1 MVLPTVPF
9 PELSVLVATVV
20 VWTSHT
26 VQGNNPPFF
35 TMTQQEWI
43 WTLPEDTP
51 RGTAI
56 AQLTA
61 VDPEGKSV
69 LYGVEGEIGQRYFL
83 VDPVT
88 GIVELYREFDREVDD
103 EYTVKFS
110 VIDDAPANKVEH
122 EATIYITD
130 VNDNPP
136 TFEGTPYETKI
147 PEDLPVGSTVFTVQ
161 ARDPDKGA
169 GGTNTF
175 FFDPPSP
182 KFRISSVDGHVIL
195 VRALDY
201 EEKNVYKLKVVAKNV
216 FEEDGGNPWLSTST
230 NLVIQ
235 VKDVQDSDPVF
246 LGLPY
251 DATVREDAEVGHVIV
266 RISAMDQDSGIP
278 NDIQY
283 SIVTGNVDNVFD
295 LDDLTGELRVA
306 KVIDR
311 EAEGFNQGPLT
322 ITVQALEIPTGDSP
336 GGAFIRTTF
345 DIAIIDVNDETPT
358 FDQSEYSITVSEST
372 LVGAALPL
380 TLQVNDPDEE
390 ENGAYMLHLVGLT
403 APQFL
408 VSPSSA
414 MGEAAITLRV
424 NKPLDYEVEQMH
436 QLEIF
441 ANETNGEK
449 FGHATITIALINE
462 NDHRPTFTQS
472 TYSLSVEENIP
483 IGTSLLNVSASD
495 RDIGEFGDV
504 TYFINDD
511 DPRFRIDSTT
521 GVIYTLD
528 QLDYEDAWR
537 FSLTIIAQ
545 DGGTPPQQTAARVRI
560 DIVDLNDNRPIF
572 QRDDYVGT
580 VRENEASQTP
590 ILRVRAT
597 DEDSP
602 PYNILVYNIT
612 SGDSLHN
619 FTIST
624 EDGYGYIYTSAPL
637 DYEMMTGNLY
647 ELTVTATD
655 GGNHTLNSTTRVVI
669 EVEDQN
675 DNGPVFNQQEY
686 NVSVREDISAGD
698 TVLRVFASDADM
710 SEELGQDSVIYS
722 MSGSS
727 RFRINPRDGEVTTT
741 TFLDHERETDY
752 ILEIKA
758 VDGGQGLDQ
767 RTATVFVNITVLDVN
782 DNSPVFVQP
791 EYHTNIPENITDT
804 EIVVQVNAT
813 DEDST
818 TNGDILYAITGG
830 NTDNAFIIDPQSGI
844 IQRGVVPLDRETL
857 DGYVLT
863 VDAYNGGKP
872 EMRSTVRVNVRILD
886 VNDVSPVFTQTQYGR
901 LGLRESAGVGTS
913 AVLVRAHD
921 PDLELGGQVD
931 YGFVSGDR
939 GKFAID
945 ESGLITT
952 SAELDF
958 ESWRNYTISVYASD
972 RAPPYNT
979 GYATVVIV
987 LANENDEPPE
997 FNAEH
1002 YDAAVSE
1009 NVDVGTSV
1017 LQVYATSPD
1026 NLAAIEYLFDPN
1038 TNEEVLRRFSINGS
1052 TGLISTIEEIDREEA
1067 AQYDITVIS
1076 TDGGIETDSATVS
1089 IVILDE
1095 NDNFP
1100 KFNIFSQTDVSV
1112 TEGPLTPN
1120 GSDIARVIARDPDDE
1135 DNGRVEY
1142 TIEEG
1147 NDLEYFTIE
1156 KTESGDGIIRN
1167 LHPLDRE
1174 EQEEYRLRVVACD
1187 QGSPQLCNNVT
1198 VVVTLEDIN
1207 DNVPAFIFNSS
1218 YRYNVSVQENVGGGT
1233 TVTQVQAVDIDA
1245 GDNAFLSYYIIS
1257 GNEDSMFRMDRLS
1270 GDITTRPNSPDRET
1284 KDFYNM
1290 TVLVEDEGSPQLQAY
1305 TTVYISILDENDNAP
1320 VFEFP
1325 TYSYTLREGEGSAGI
1340 YIVDINATDIDQ
1352 GLNGKVVFNIASGN
1366 DGNEFDIEPDTGKI
1380 RTVNELDYENSAG
1393 EYRLAVIASD
1403 QAPDVNDRQ
1412 TSTTTV
1418 TISVNDINDVVPHFL
1433 REHVGPVR
1441 MAEGLLGSFVG
1452 SFPAFDEDSGDF
1464 GKIDYTIDD
1473 GDENDEF
1480 YISLLDGDL
1489 KVKQGLELDRERTAF
1504 YNITLRAQ
1512 DRGRPPLKG
1521 FMTVSI
1527 EVLDINDNDPIF
1539 QDLPYYCR
1547 VSENAPVDTLVFK
1560 VSANDTDEGNN
1571 AFITYSI
1578 TSGNIGQVFRINGT
1592 NGEIYVNGL
1601 LDREVIPQY
1610 TLTVTARDNPQNP
1623 THVRRDTTQV
1633 YITVIDEND
1642 QRPRFTQPLYRG
1654 RISENSQA
1662 GTAVDMSEDILA
1674 VDADA
1679 TTNAEVHYSIF
1690 GKDARFF
1697 RIDSVK
1703 GELFVRDGSL
1713 LDRETI
1719 GNDLSFTV
1727 MAADPGGLNESAGVY
1742 LEILDQ
1748 NDNSPIFIST
1758 LFRANVSENA
1768 FPGTSVTRI
1777 EASDQDDG
1785 LNQLITYRIESGG
1798 QDKFTINPETGV
1810 IRIAHRQAL
1819 DREARDQYVLVVK
1832 ATDHG
1837 IPTRSGTSTVLIE
1850 VEDIN
1855 DSAPYFLQYIHTAT
1869 VSESK
1874 EVGSWIMN
1882 VTAVDRDLDSLLDY
1896 SITAVVA
1903 TDLQGNHIVNGM
1915 GYLEWFGVD
1924 QFGGGLFVNSTLNR
1938 ERAEVVQLTIGV
1950 EDLASDVPQRAR
1962 SGRDAQVTISII
1974 DENDNTPT
1982 FQPPGVSF
1990 YQERILEEVPV
2001 GTVVMSIIATDADKG
2016 KNGIITYRIVNGSL
2030 ATEFF
2035 AIRDKY
2041 LGTITVSRP
2050 VDHEQH
2056 QWVNFTV
2063 QAADEGKPVRTA
2075 DLPVSIEIVD
2085 INDNNPI
2092 FSLKK
2097 YQASVLENRPAGTE
2111 VLRVEATDRDSGSY
2125 GRVQYHLS
2133 GAGGR
2138 FTIHPD
2144 LGNITLTT
2152 PLDREEQTDFLLS
2165 VTATDNMDGLPSN
2178 SRENSVQV
2186 VVTVLDENDNT
2197 PEPSTSK
2204 FDFRVPENQPAGEY
2218 VGTILASDRDE
2229 GDNGRLLFSIIKQE
2243 PNHVMLFDIEN
2254 TTGVISSARL
2264 LDRETMG
2271 HNGIV
2276 ELTIQISDLGSPP
2289 RMSSTKAVIKILDS
2303 NDNSPYFQQSSYSLA
2318 VREDEYGGT
2327 SILGLVA
2334 LDDDEGNVLTY
2345 SITAGN
2351 EDRDFAVGA
2360 STGHVIV
2367 AKSLDHET
2375 RPVYTLTV
2383 TAFDQDGR
2391 NGSTTLLVEILDVN
2405 DNPPVF
2411 SQDVYRV
2418 KVMEDIQPGAPVG
2431 QVEATDADKLP
2442 QNKKV
2447 LYHIL
2452 SGNVDNTFRIDT
2464 ESGEVFTQASVDRET
2479 LSLYQLTIQA
2489 TNPSGDSQSVN
2500 GTTQITAQLLPW
2512 KSTQMFIT
2520 IADVNDI
2527 APVFDEE
2534 EYARPILENEPIGTS
2549 ILYVHAEDGDLGN
2562 NSRLSYSIAEGNVD
2576 NAFKINKKSGLVMVN
2591 TILSEKARIINEYR
2605 LEVVARDH
2613 GNPPLE
2619 GRTIVLLTVVDVNDK
2634 KPRFVRPQ
2642 RNMTVSVPENS
2653 PSGHFVYQAFAVDED
2668 TGING
2673 IVSYDFFIPNG
2684 RERGGDWEKFAID
2697 PFSGNITTVEP
2708 LDRELQAE
2716 YTLIIVARDQGLPE
2730 PFESTR
2736 PFRVEVEDVNDN
2748 EPKFPR
2754 DVSGLVY
2761 MQTLSVPEHAEVGT
2775 EVGRVTEAI
2784 DKDEGDNAIVFYFIT
2799 GGNEGKFFLLDKQ
2812 TGILSVHR
2820 DLDRETK
2827 PVHTLLI
2834 KASSDADYQ
2843 VPRQRRRVIDVSDS
2857 SLQQLVIEVEDINDQ
2872 PPRFT
2877 RKQYTAGVTV
2887 DAKYGSELIQI
2898 EAIDAD
2904 IGNNSVVY
2912 YYIESTTYIER
2923 GKQPKPMKK
2932 TFQLDVLS
2940 GVLTTNELFVDY
2952 TKGYFELIVRAED
2965 DAKHTD
2971 KSKIGV
2977 YVLRDEHRVKVVIN
2991 DIPDYVRTFREQ
3003 FIAFASNIT
3012 GAVVNMDDIQY
3023 HVDEGEIDFTKTDML
3038 IHVVNTKTN
3047 KIMDVDNVIT
3057 TIDENYDS
3065 LERLFKDFNVIEVLP
3080 FVPPRTDKDNIDIVR
3095 ILLILIGVVIFFG
3108 AWIFICLMLRYK
3120 RLYKRNVRAAIAG
3133 SIAGAQVIQNPNP
3146 AATPVTSHQETTH
3159 PGGGAGGAPPP
3170 AGGAADP
3177 RYSQMM
3183 GPGVGM
3189 EMFDVPNTNKYSFEG
3204 ANPIWLDPYYSQF
3217 AEFHEPTEIP
3227 VVLEDGFTIE
3237 GDEYETQEVS
3247 MEIHGDQEDESPKK
3261 GSHSSDAI
3269 LKSVL
3274 NDHWPNNN
3282 SSQGDRA
3289 PRPPPRR
3296 VGVHSENNNNSNKR
3310 NAAANDS
3317 SEGSLKTGSLMTRT
3331 VSSTVIVNP
3340 AVLQDCRDVISSG
3353 EESDEEN
3360 SRSGSSG
3367 SNSQSGMIKE
3377 KEIHLWKT

>member
-1 MVLPTVPF
+1 MLPTVPF

-20 VWTSHT
+20 VWTSRT

-61 VDPEGKSV
+61 IDPEGKSV
-69 LYGVEGEIGQRYFL
+69 MYGVEGEIGQRYFL
-83 VDPVT
+83 VDPIT

-175 FFDPPSP
+175 FFDP
-182 KFRISSVDGHVIL
+182 
-195 VRALDY
+195 
-201 EEKNVYKLKVVAKNV
+201 
-216 FEEDGGNPWLSTST
+216 DGGNPWLSTST

-235 VKDVQDSDPVF
+235 VKDVQDSDPIF

-251 DATVREDAEVGHVIV
+251 DATVSEDAEVGHVIV

-283 SIVTGNVDNVFD
+283 SIVTGNVDGVLD

-322 ITVQALEIPTGDSP
+322 ITVQALEIPTADSL

-390 ENGAYMLHLVGLT
+390 ENGAYMLHLVGRT

-424 NKPLDYEVEQMH
+424 NKPLDYEVEQTH
-436 QLEIF
+436 LLEIF
-441 ANETNGEK
+441 ANETNGDK
-449 FGHATITIALINE
+449 YGHATITINLINE

-472 TYSLSVEENIP
+472 TYSLTVEENVP

-511 DPRFRIDSTT
+511 DPRFRIDSRT
-521 GVIYTLD
+521 GVIYTQED
-528 QLDYEDAWR
+528 LDYEDSWR

-545 DGGTPPQQTAARVRI
+545 DGGTPPQQSATRVRI
-560 DIVDLNDNRPIF
+560 DILDLNDNRPIF
-572 QRDDYVGT
+572 QRDEYVGT
-580 VRENEASQTP
+580 VQENDQSQTP
-590 ILRVRAT
+590 IIRVRAT

-619 FTIST
+619 FTIT
-624 EDGYGYIYTSAPL
+624 TDDGYGYIYTSAPL
-637 DYEMMTGNLY
+637 DYEMMTGDMF

-655 GGNHTLNSTTRVVI
+655 GGNHSVNSTTRVVI

-727 RFRINPRDGEVTTT
+727 RFRINPRDGE
-741 TFLDHERETDY
+741 
-752 ILEIKA
+752 IKA
-758 VDGGQGLDQ
+758 VDGGQGLYQ

-791 EYHTNIPENITDT
+791 EYYTNIPENITETDV
-804 EIVVQVNAT
+804 VVQVNAT

-830 NTDNAFIIDPQSGI
+830 NTDNAFTIDPESGVI
-844 IQRGVVPLDRETL
+844 LRGATPLDRETL

-886 VNDVSPVFTQTQYGR
+886 VNDRSPVFTQTQYGR

-931 YGFVSGDR
+931 YGFVAGDN

-945 ESGLITT
+945 ENGLITT
-952 SAELDF
+952 RAELDF
-958 ESWRNYTISVYASD
+958 ESKRNYTISVYASD

-1002 YDAAVSE
+1002 YDADVSE

-1017 LQVYATSPD
+1017 LQVFATSPD

-1052 TGLISTIEEIDREEA
+1052 TGLISTIDRIDREEA

-1089 IVILDE
+1089 IVIVDE

-1100 KFNIFSQTDVSV
+1100 KFDLFTQTDVSV
-1112 TEGPLTPN
+1112 TEGPMTPN
-1120 GSDIARVIARDPDDE
+1120 GSAIARVLARDPDDG

-1142 TIEEG
+1142 TIETG
-1147 NDLEYFTIE
+1147 NELGYFRVE
-1156 KTESGDGIIRN
+1156 KTESGHGIIKN

-1198 VVVTLEDIN
+1198 VVITLEDIN
-1207 DNVPAFIFNSS
+1207 DNVPVFIFNSS
-1218 YRYNVSVQENVGGGT
+1218 YQYNVSVQENVGGGT
-1233 TVTQVQAVDIDA
+1233 TVTQVQAMDIDA
-1245 GDNAFLSYYIIS
+1245 GDNGFLSYYIIN

-1305 TTVYISILDENDNAP
+1305 TQVFIYILDENDNAP

-1352 GLNGKVVFNIASGN
+1352 GQNGQVIFDIANGN
-1366 DGNEFDIEPDTGKI
+1366 DGNEFEIEPDTGKI

-1393 EYRLAVIASD
+1393 EYRLAVTATD
-1403 QAPDVNDRQ
+1403 QALDVNKRK

-1418 TISVNDINDVVPHFL
+1418 TIFVNDINDVVPHFL
-1433 REHVGPVR
+1433 REQVGPIR

-1452 SFPAFDEDSGDF
+1452 SFPALDEDSGDF
-1464 GKIDYTIDD
+1464 GKIDYTIFD
-1473 GDENDEF
+1473 GDEDDEF

-1527 EVLDINDNDPIF
+1527 EVLDINDNDPVF

-1547 VSENAPVDTLVFK
+1547 VSENSPVDTLVFK

-1610 TLTVTARDNPQNP
+1610 TLTVTARDNPKNP
-1623 THVRRDTTQV
+1623 SHVRRDATQV

-1713 LDRETI
+1713 LDRETV

-1727 MAADPGGLNESAGVY
+1727 MAADPGGLNESAGIY

-1748 NDNSPIFIST
+1748 NDNSPIFTST

-1777 EASDQDDG
+1777 QASDQDDG
-1785 LNQLITYRIESGG
+1785 LNKLITYRIESGG

-1869 VSESK
+1869 VSESM
-1874 EVGSWIMN
+1874 EVGSWIIN
-1882 VTAVDRDLDSLLDY
+1882 VTAVDQDLNSLLDY

-1915 GYLEWFGVD
+1915 GYLDWFGVD

-1938 ERAEVVQLTIGV
+1938 EKAEVVQLTIGV
-1950 EDLASDVPQRAR
+1950 EDLTSDVPQRAR

-1982 FQPPGVSF
+1982 FQPPGVAF

-2075 DLPVSIEIVD
+2075 DIPVSIEIVD

-2092 FSLKK
+2092 FSLNK
-2097 YQASVLENRPAGTE
+2097 YQASVLENQPAGTE

-2144 LGNITLTT
+2144 EGNITLTE
-2152 PLDREEQTDFLLS
+2152 PLDREKQTDYLLS
-2165 VTATDNMDGLPSN
+2165 VTARDNTDGLPSN

-2229 GDNGRLLFSIIKQE
+2229 GDNGRLQFSIIKQE
-2243 PNHVMLFDIEN
+2243 PNHVMLFEVEN
-2254 TTGVISSARL
+2254 STGVISSARL

-2271 HNGIV
+2271 YNGIV
-2276 ELTIQISDLGSPP
+2276 ELTIQISDLGTPP
-2289 RMSSTKAVIKILDS
+2289 KMTRTKAVIKILDS

-2318 VREDEYGGT
+2318 VSEDEYGGT

-2334 LDDDEGNVLTY
+2334 LDNDEENVLTY
-2345 SITAGN
+2345 AITDGN
-2351 EDRDFAVGA
+2351 DDGDFAIGA

-2367 AKSLDHET
+2367 AKSLDYET
-2375 RPVYTLTV
+2375 RPAYTLTV
-2383 TAFDQDGR
+2383 TAYDQDGR

-2411 SQDVYRV
+2411 LQDIYKV
-2418 KVMEDIQPGAPVG
+2418 KVMEDVPPGALVG
-2431 QVEATDADKLP
+2431 QVKATDADHLT

-2447 LYHIL
+2447 LYHLI
-2452 SGNVDNTFRIDT
+2452 SGNVDDTFRIET
-2464 ESGEVFTQASVDRET
+2464 ESGEVFTQVAVDRET

-2489 TNPSGDSQSVN
+2489 TNPSGDSQGTN
-2500 GTTQITAQLLPW
+2500 GTTQVI
-2512 KSTQMFIT
+2512 TQMIIT

-2527 APVFDEE
+2527 APVFDED

-2549 ILYVHAEDGDLGN
+2549 ILYVHAQDNDLGN
-2562 NSRLSYSIAEGNVD
+2562 NSRLSYSIAEGNIGNSFRID
-2576 NAFKINKKSGLVMVN
+2576 EESGLLTVN
-2591 TILSEKARIINEYR
+2591 TVLSEKARLINEYR
-2605 LEVVARDH
+2605 LEVVATDH
-2613 GNPPLE
+2613 GTPRLQ
-2619 GRTIVLLTVVDVNDK
+2619 GRTLVLLTVVDVNDK
-2634 KPRFVRPQ
+2634 KPRFIRPS
-2642 RNMTVSVPENS
+2642 RNMTVSIPENS

-2684 RERGGDWEKFAID
+2684 RERGGDWEKFTID
-2697 PFSGNITTVEP
+2697 PFTGNITTVEP
-2708 LDRELQAE
+2708 LDREHQAE

-2748 EPKFPR
+2748 EPEFPR
-2754 DVSGLVY
+2754 DGSGMVY
-2761 MQTLSVPEHAEVGT
+2761 LQTLSVPEHAEVGT

-2799 GGNEGKFFLLDKQ
+2799 GGNEGKFFLLDKE

-2834 KASSDADYQ
+2834 KATSDADYE

-2887 DAKYGSELIQI
+2887 DAKYGSELIQV

-2912 YYIESTTYIER
+2912 YYIESTTYIEQ

-2932 TFQLDVLS
+2932 TFQLGVLS

-2991 DIPDYVRTFREQ
+2991 DIPDYVRTFREA
-3003 FIAFASNIT
+3003 FIA
-3012 GAVVNMDDIQY
+3012 
-3023 HVDEGEIDFTKTDML
+3023 
-3038 IHVVNTKTN
+3038 
-3047 KIMDVDNVIT
+3047 

-3183 GPGVGM
+3183 GSGVGM

-3310 NAAANDS
+3310 NAAS
-3317 SEGSLKTGSLMTRT
+3317 TEGSLKHGMTRT
-3331 VSSTVIVNP
+3331 TSSTVIVNP
-3340 AVLQDCRDVISSG
+3340 AVQNCQDAISSG
-3353 EESDEEN
+3353 EESDAEN

-3367 SNSQSGMIKE
+3367 SSSQSGMIKE
-3377 KEIHLWKT
+3377 KEVHLWKT

>member
-110 VIDDAPANKVEH
+110 VIDDAPANK
-122 EATIYITD
+122 
-130 VNDNPP
+130 
-136 TFEGTPYETKI
+136 
-147 PEDLPVGSTVFTVQ
+147 DLPVGSTVFTVQ

-175 FFDPPSP
+175 FFDP
-182 KFRISSVDGHVIL
+182 
-195 VRALDY
+195 
-201 EEKNVYKLKVVAKNV
+201 
-216 FEEDGGNPWLSTST
+216 DGGNPWLSTST

-436 QLEIF
+436 LLEIF

-449 FGHATITIALINE
+449 YGHATITITLINE

-511 DPRFRIDSTT
+511 DPRFRIDGNT

-637 DYEMMTGNLY
+637 DYEMMTGNLF
-647 ELTVTATD
+647 ELMVTATD

-727 RFRINPRDGEVTTT
+727 RFRINPRDGE
-741 TFLDHERETDY
+741 
-752 ILEIKA
+752 IKA

-791 EYHTNIPENITDT
+791 EYHTNILENITDM

-830 NTDNAFIIDPQSGI
+830 NTDDAFIINPQSGI

-1120 GSDIARVIARDPDDE
+1120 GSDIARVIARDPDDA

-1147 NDLEYFTIE
+1147 NDLEYFKIE

-1174 EQEEYRLRVVACD
+1174 EQEEYKLRVVACD

-1819 DREARDQYVLVVK
+1819 D
-1832 ATDHG
+1832 
-1837 IPTRSGTSTVLIE
+1837 
-1850 VEDIN
+1850 
-1855 DSAPYFLQYIHTAT
+1855 
-1869 VSESK
+1869 
-1874 EVGSWIMN
+1874 SWIMN

-1896 SITAVVA
+1896 SISAVVA

-1915 GYLEWFGVD
+1915 GYLDWFRVD

-1982 FQPPGVSF
+1982 FQPPGVAF

-2075 DLPVSIEIVD
+2075 DIPVSIEIVD

-2097 YQASVLENRPAGTE
+2097 YQASVLENQPAGTE

-2138 FTIHPD
+2138 FAIHPD
-2144 LGNITLTT
+2144 QGNITLTT

-2165 VTATDNMDGLPSN
+2165 VTATDNTDGLPSN

-2229 GDNGRLLFSIIKQE
+2229 GDNGRLQFSILKQE

-2271 HNGIV
+2271 YNGIV

-2351 EDRDFAVGA
+2351 EHRDFAVGA

-2375 RPVYTLTV
+2375 RPAYTLTV

-2391 NGSTTLLVEILDVN
+2391 NGSTTLLVKILDVN

-2418 KVMEDIQPGAPVG
+2418 EVMEDIQPGALVG
-2431 QVEATDADKLP
+2431 QVEATDADALP

-2452 SGNVDNTFRIDT
+2452 SGNVYNTFRIDT
-2464 ESGEVFTQASVDRET
+2464 ESGEVFTQAAVDRET

-2500 GTTQITAQLLPW
+2500 GTTQITA
-2512 KSTQMFIT
+2512 QMFIT

-2576 NAFKINKKSGLVMVN
+2576 NAFKINEKSGLVMVN

-2613 GNPPLE
+2613 GTPPLE

-2748 EPKFPR
+2748 EPEFPR

-2834 KASSDADYQ
+2834 KASSDPDYQ

-3003 FIAFASNIT
+3003 FIA
-3012 GAVVNMDDIQY
+3012 
-3023 HVDEGEIDFTKTDML
+3023 
-3038 IHVVNTKTN
+3038 
-3047 KIMDVDNVIT
+3047 

-3177 RYSQMM
+3177 R
-3183 GPGVGM
+3183 
-3189 EMFDVPNTNKYSFEG
+3189 

-3340 AVLQDCRDVISSG
+3340 AVLQDCRNVISSG

-3377 KEIHLWKT
+3377 KEVHLWKT

>member
-1 MVLPTVPF
+1 MLSPAVPF

-20 VWTSHT
+20 VWTSRT

-61 VDPEGKSV
+61 VDPEGKPV

-147 PEDLPVGSTVFTVQ
+147 PEDLPVGSTVFTVE

-195 VRALDY
+195 VRPLDY
-201 EEKNVYKLKVVAKNV
+201 EEKNVYKLKVVAK
-216 FEEDGGNPWLSTST
+216 DGGNPWLSTST

-251 DATVREDAEVGHVIV
+251 DASVREDTEVGHVIV

-283 SIVTGNVDNVFD
+283 SIVTGNVDGVFD

-390 ENGAYMLHLVGLT
+390 ENGAYLLHLVGRT

-424 NKPLDYEVEQMH
+424 NKPLDYEVEQTH
-436 QLEIF
+436 LLEIF
-441 ANETNGEK
+441 ANETNGDK
-449 FGHATITIALINE
+449 YGHATITITLINE
-462 NDHRPTFTQS
+462 NDHRPTFTQP
-472 TYSLSVEENIP
+472 TYSLTVEENIP
-483 IGTSLLNVSASD
+483 IGTSLLNISASD

-511 DPRFRIDSTT
+511 DPRFRIDSAT
-521 GVIYTLD
+521 GVIYTQE
-528 QLDYEDAWR
+528 QLDYEDTWR
-537 FSLTIIAQ
+537 FSLTIMAQ
-545 DGGTPPQQTAARVRI
+545 DGGTPPQQSAARVRI
-560 DIVDLNDNRPIF
+560 DIRDLNDNRPIF
-572 QRDDYVGT
+572 QRDEYVGT
-580 VRENEASQTP
+580 VQENDESRTP

-612 SGDSLHN
+612 SGDPLHN
-619 FTIST
+619 FTITT

-637 DYEMMTGNLY
+637 DYETMTGNLF
-647 ELTVTATD
+647 ELTVTASD
-655 GGNHTLNSTTRVVI
+655 GGNHTLNSTTEVVI

-710 SEELGQDSVIYS
+710 SAELGQDSVIYS

-727 RFRINPRDGEVTTT
+727 RFRINPRDGEITTT

-752 ILEIKA
+752 VLEIKA
-758 VDGGQGLDQ
+758 VDGGQGQYQ

-791 EYHTNIPENITDT
+791 EYYTNIPENITDT
-804 EIVVQVNAT
+804 EVVVQVNAT

-830 NTDNAFIIDPQSGI
+830 NNDNAFTINPQSGVI
-844 IQRGVVPLDRETL
+844 LRGTTPLDRETL

-863 VDAYNGGKP
+863 VDAYNGRKP

-886 VNDVSPVFTQTQYGR
+886 VNDRSPVFTQTQYGR

-921 PDLELGGQVD
+921 PDLDLGGQVD
-931 YGFVSGDR
+931 YGFVSGDN

-945 ESGLITT
+945 ENGLITT

-958 ESWRNYTISVYASD
+958 ESKRNYTISVYASD
-972 RAPPYNT
+972 KSPPYKT

-997 FNAEH
+997 FNSEH
-1002 YDAAVSE
+1002 YDAAVLE
-1009 NVDVGTSV
+1009 NVDVGTSI
-1017 LQVYATSPD
+1017 LQVFATSPD

-1052 TGLISTIEEIDREEA
+1052 TGLISTIDKIDREEA

-1076 TDGGIETDSATVS
+1076 SDGGIETDSATVS

-1100 KFNIFSQTDVSV
+1100 KFDLFTQTDVSV

-1120 GSDIARVIARDPDDE
+1120 GSAIARVIARDPDDE
-1135 DNGRVEY
+1135 NNGRVEY
-1142 TIEEG
+1142 TIETG
-1147 NDLEYFTIE
+1147 NDLGYFRIE

-1167 LHPLDRE
+1167 LHLLDRE

-1187 QGSPQLCNNVT
+1187 QGIPQLCNNVT
-1198 VVVTLEDIN
+1198 VVVTLEDVN

-1218 YRYNVSVQENVGGGT
+1218 YSYNVSVQENVGGGT
-1233 TVTQVQAVDIDA
+1233 TVTQVQAMDIDA

-1305 TTVYISILDENDNAP
+1305 TTVFIYILDENDNAP

-1325 TYSYTLREGEGSAGI
+1325 TYSYTLREGKGSAGI

-1352 GLNGKVVFNIASGN
+1352 GLNGRVVFNITDGN
-1366 DGNEFDIEPDTGKI
+1366 DGNEFEIEPDTGKI
-1380 RTVNELDYENSAG
+1380 RTLNELDYENSAG
-1393 EYRLAVIASD
+1393 EYQLAVTATD
-1403 QAPDVNDRQ
+1403 QALDVNKRQ

-1418 TISVNDINDVVPHFL
+1418 TIFVNDINDVVPHFL
-1433 REHVGPVR
+1433 SEYVGPIR

-1452 SFPAFDEDSGDF
+1452 SFPALDEDSGDF

-1504 YNITLRAQ
+1504 YNITIRAQ

-1527 EVLDINDNDPIF
+1527 EVLDINDNDPMF

-1547 VSENAPVDTLVFK
+1547 VSENSPVDTLVFK
-1560 VSANDTDEGNN
+1560 VSANDTDEENN

-1578 TSGNIGQVFRINGT
+1578 TGGNIGQVFRINGT

-1610 TLTVTARDNPQNP
+1610 TLTVTASDNPQNP

-1713 LDRETI
+1713 LDRETV

-1727 MAADPGGLNESAGVY
+1727 MAADPGGLNESAGIY

-1748 NDNSPIFIST
+1748 NDNSPIFTST
-1758 LFRANVSENA
+1758 LFRANVSEGA

-1777 EASDQDDG
+1777 QASDQDDG
-1785 LNQLITYRIESGG
+1785 LNKLITYRIESGG

-1837 IPTRSGTSTVLIE
+1837 IPTRSGTSTVLID

-1869 VSESK
+1869 VSESMGI
-1874 EVGSWIMN
+1874 GSWIIN
-1882 VTAVDRDLDSLLDY
+1882 ITAVDRDLDSLLDY

-1915 GYLEWFGVD
+1915 GYLDWFGVD

-1938 ERAEVVQLTIGV
+1938 EKAEVVQLTIGV
-1950 EDLASDVPQRAR
+1950 KDLASDVPQRTQ

-1982 FQPPGVSF
+1982 FQPPGVAF

-2075 DLPVSIEIVD
+2075 DIPVSIEIVD

-2097 YQASVLENRPAGTE
+2097 YQASVLENQPAGTE
-2111 VLRVEATDRDSGSY
+2111 VLRVTATDRDSGSY

-2144 LGNITLTT
+2144 QGNITLTE
-2152 PLDREEQTDFLLS
+2152 PLDREEQTDYLLS
-2165 VTATDNMDGLPSN
+2165 VTATDNTHGLPSN

-2186 VVTVLDENDNT
+2186 AVTVLDENDNT
-2197 PEPSTSK
+2197 PESSTSK
-2204 FDFRVPENQPAGEY
+2204 FDFRVPENQPAVEY
-2218 VGTILASDRDE
+2218 VGTILAGDRDE
-2229 GDNGRLLFSIIKQE
+2229 GDNGRLQFSIIKQE
-2243 PNHVMLFDIEN
+2243 PNHVVLFEVEN
-2254 TTGVISSARL
+2254 STGVISSARL

-2271 HNGIV
+2271 YNGIV
-2276 ELTIQISDLGSPP
+2276 ELTIQISDLGTPP
-2289 RMSSTKAVIKILDS
+2289 KMTRTKAVIKILDS

-2318 VREDEYGGT
+2318 VAEDEYGGT

-2334 LDDDEGNVLTY
+2334 LDNDEGNVLTY
-2345 SITAGN
+2345 SITDGN
-2351 EDRDFAVGA
+2351 EDRDFAIGA

-2375 RPVYTLTV
+2375 KPAYTLTV
-2383 TAFDQDGR
+2383 TAYDQDRR

-2418 KVMEDIQPGAPVG
+2418 KVTEDVLPGAVVG
-2431 QVEATDADKLP
+2431 QVEAKDADSLP

-2447 LYHIL
+2447 LYHII
-2452 SGNVDNTFRIDT
+2452 SGNVDDTFRIDT
-2464 ESGEVFTQASVDRET
+2464 DSGEVFTQAAVDRES

-2489 TNPSGDSQSVN
+2489 TNPSGDSQNIN
-2500 GTTQITAQLLPW
+2500 GTSQVIT
-2512 KSTQMFIT
+2512 KMFIT

-2527 APVFDEE
+2527 APMFDER
-2534 EYARPILENEPIGTS
+2534 EYARPILENEPVGTS

-2562 NSRLSYSIAEGNVD
+2562 NSRLSYSIAEGNID
-2576 NAFKINKKSGLVMVN
+2576 NAFRIDEESGLVMVS
-2591 TILSEKARIINEYR
+2591 TILSEKARMINEYR
-2605 LEVVARDH
+2605 LEVVATDH
-2613 GNPPLE
+2613 GTPPLE
-2619 GRTIVLLTVVDVNDK
+2619 GRTLVLLTVVDVNDK
-2634 KPRFVRPQ
+2634 KPRFIRPK
-2642 RNMTVSVPENS
+2642 RNMTVSIPENS

-2697 PFSGNITTVEP
+2697 PFTGNITTVEP
-2708 LDRELQAE
+2708 LDREHQAE

-2730 PFESTR
+2730 PFEATR

-2748 EPKFPR
+2748 EPEFPR

-2761 MQTLSVPEHAEVGT
+2761 MQTLAVPEHAEVGT
-2775 EVGRVTEAI
+2775 EVGKVTEAI
-2784 DKDEGDNAIVFYFIT
+2784 DKDEGENAIVFYYIT
-2799 GGNEGKFFLLDKQ
+2799 GGNEGKFFLLDKE

-2834 KASSDADYQ
+2834 KASSDPDYQ

-2932 TFQLDVLS
+2932 TFQLGVLS

-2991 DIPDYVRTFREQ
+2991 DIPDYVRTFREE

-3133 SIAGAQVIQNPNP
+3133 SIG
-3146 AATPVTSHQETTH
+3146 S
-3159 PGGGAGGAPPP
+3159 
-3170 AGGAADP
+3170 
-3177 RYSQMM
+3177 
-3183 GPGVGM
+3183 GVGM

-3274 NDHWPNNN
+3274 NDQWPNNN

-3289 PRPPPRR
+3289 PRPPPRS

-3310 NAAANDS
+3310 NAANS
-3317 SEGSLKTGSLMTRT
+3317 SGEESLKRGLTRT
-3331 VSSTVIVNP
+3331 TSSTVIVNP
-3340 AVLQDCRDVISSG
+3340 AVQDCQDVISSG
-3353 EESDEEN
+3353 EESDAEN

-3377 KEIHLWKT
+3377 KEVHLWKT

>member
-1 MVLPTVPF
+1 MLSPAVPF

-20 VWTSHT
+20 VWTSRT

-61 VDPEGKSV
+61 VDPEGKPV

-147 PEDLPVGSTVFTVQ
+147 PEDLPVGSTVFTVE

-195 VRALDY
+195 VRPLDY
-201 EEKNVYKLKVVAKNV
+201 EEKNVYKLKVVAK
-216 FEEDGGNPWLSTST
+216 DGGNPWLSTST

-251 DATVREDAEVGHVIV
+251 DASVREDTEVGHVIV

-283 SIVTGNVDNVFD
+283 SIVTGNVDGVFD

-390 ENGAYMLHLVGLT
+390 ENGAYLLHLVGRT

-424 NKPLDYEVEQMH
+424 NKPLDYEVEQTH
-436 QLEIF
+436 LLEIF
-441 ANETNGEK
+441 ANETNGDK
-449 FGHATITIALINE
+449 YGHATITITLINE
-462 NDHRPTFTQS
+462 NDHRPTFTQP
-472 TYSLSVEENIP
+472 TYSLTVEENIP
-483 IGTSLLNVSASD
+483 IGTSLLNISASD

-511 DPRFRIDSTT
+511 DPRFRIDSAT
-521 GVIYTLD
+521 GVIYTQE
-528 QLDYEDAWR
+528 QLDYEDTWR
-537 FSLTIIAQ
+537 FSLTIMAQ
-545 DGGTPPQQTAARVRI
+545 DGGTPPQQSAARVRI
-560 DIVDLNDNRPIF
+560 DIRDLNDNRPIF
-572 QRDDYVGT
+572 QRDEYVGT
-580 VRENEASQTP
+580 VQENDESRTP

-612 SGDSLHN
+612 SGDPLHN
-619 FTIST
+619 FTITT

-637 DYEMMTGNLY
+637 DYETMTGNLF
-647 ELTVTATD
+647 ELTVTASD
-655 GGNHTLNSTTRVVI
+655 GGNHTLNSTTEVVI

-710 SEELGQDSVIYS
+710 SAELGQDSVIYS

-727 RFRINPRDGEVTTT
+727 RFRINPRDGEITTT

-752 ILEIKA
+752 VLEIKA
-758 VDGGQGLDQ
+758 VDGGQGQYQ

-791 EYHTNIPENITDT
+791 EYYTNIPENITDT
-804 EIVVQVNAT
+804 EVVVQVNAT

-830 NTDNAFIIDPQSGI
+830 NNDNAFTINPQSGVI
-844 IQRGVVPLDRETL
+844 LRGTTPLDRETL

-863 VDAYNGGKP
+863 VDAYNGRKP

-886 VNDVSPVFTQTQYGR
+886 VNDRSPVFTQTQYGR

-921 PDLELGGQVD
+921 PDLDLGGQVD
-931 YGFVSGDR
+931 YGFVSGDN

-945 ESGLITT
+945 ENGLITT

-958 ESWRNYTISVYASD
+958 ESKRNYTISVYASD
-972 RAPPYNT
+972 KSPPYKT

-997 FNAEH
+997 FNSEH
-1002 YDAAVSE
+1002 YDAAVLE
-1009 NVDVGTSV
+1009 NVDVGTSI
-1017 LQVYATSPD
+1017 LQVFATSPD

-1052 TGLISTIEEIDREEA
+1052 TGLISTIDKIDREEA

-1076 TDGGIETDSATVS
+1076 SDGGIETDSATVS

-1100 KFNIFSQTDVSV
+1100 KFDLFTQTDVSV

-1120 GSDIARVIARDPDDE
+1120 GSAIARVIARDPDDE
-1135 DNGRVEY
+1135 NNGRVEY
-1142 TIEEG
+1142 TIETG
-1147 NDLEYFTIE
+1147 NDLGYFRIE

-1167 LHPLDRE
+1167 LHLLDRE

-1187 QGSPQLCNNVT
+1187 QGIPQLCNNVT
-1198 VVVTLEDIN
+1198 VVVTLEDVN

-1218 YRYNVSVQENVGGGT
+1218 YSYNVSVQENVGGGT
-1233 TVTQVQAVDIDA
+1233 TVTQVQAMDIDA

-1305 TTVYISILDENDNAP
+1305 TTVFIYILDENDNAP

-1325 TYSYTLREGEGSAGI
+1325 TYSYTLREGKGSAGI

-1352 GLNGKVVFNIASGN
+1352 GLNGRVVFNITDGN
-1366 DGNEFDIEPDTGKI
+1366 DGNEFEIEPDTGKI
-1380 RTVNELDYENSAG
+1380 RTLNELDYENSAG
-1393 EYRLAVIASD
+1393 EYQLAVTATD
-1403 QAPDVNDRQ
+1403 QALDVNKRQ

-1418 TISVNDINDVVPHFL
+1418 TIFVNDINDVVPHFL
-1433 REHVGPVR
+1433 SEYVGPIR

-1452 SFPAFDEDSGDF
+1452 SFPALDEDSGDF

-1504 YNITLRAQ
+1504 YNITIRAQ

-1527 EVLDINDNDPIF
+1527 EVLDINDNDPMF

-1547 VSENAPVDTLVFK
+1547 VSENSPVDTLVFK
-1560 VSANDTDEGNN
+1560 VSANDTDEENN

-1578 TSGNIGQVFRINGT
+1578 TGGNIGQVFRINGT

-1610 TLTVTARDNPQNP
+1610 TLTVTASDNPQNP

-1713 LDRETI
+1713 LDRETV

-1727 MAADPGGLNESAGVY
+1727 MAADPGGLNESAGIY

-1748 NDNSPIFIST
+1748 NDNSPIFTST
-1758 LFRANVSENA
+1758 LFRANVSEGA

-1777 EASDQDDG
+1777 QASDQDDG
-1785 LNQLITYRIESGG
+1785 LNKLITYRIESGG

-1837 IPTRSGTSTVLIE
+1837 IPTRSGTSTVLID

-1869 VSESK
+1869 VSESMGI
-1874 EVGSWIMN
+1874 GSWIIN
-1882 VTAVDRDLDSLLDY
+1882 ITAVDRDLDSLLDY

-1915 GYLEWFGVD
+1915 GYLDWFGVD

-1938 ERAEVVQLTIGV
+1938 EKAEVVQLTIGV
-1950 EDLASDVPQRAR
+1950 KDLASDVPQRTQ

-1982 FQPPGVSF
+1982 FQPPGVAF

-2075 DLPVSIEIVD
+2075 DIPVSIEIVD

-2097 YQASVLENRPAGTE
+2097 YQASVLENQPAGTE
-2111 VLRVEATDRDSGSY
+2111 VLRVTATDRDSGSY

-2144 LGNITLTT
+2144 QGNITLTE
-2152 PLDREEQTDFLLS
+2152 PLDREEQTDYLLS
-2165 VTATDNMDGLPSN
+2165 VTATDNTHGLPSN

-2186 VVTVLDENDNT
+2186 AVTVLDENDNT
-2197 PEPSTSK
+2197 PESSTSK
-2204 FDFRVPENQPAGEY
+2204 FDFRVPENQPAVEY
-2218 VGTILASDRDE
+2218 VGTILAGDRDE
-2229 GDNGRLLFSIIKQE
+2229 GDNGRLQFSIIKQE
-2243 PNHVMLFDIEN
+2243 PNHVVLFEVEN
-2254 TTGVISSARL
+2254 STGVISSARL

-2271 HNGIV
+2271 YNGIV
-2276 ELTIQISDLGSPP
+2276 ELTIQISDLGTPP
-2289 RMSSTKAVIKILDS
+2289 KMTRTKAVIKILDS

-2318 VREDEYGGT
+2318 VAEDEYGGT

-2334 LDDDEGNVLTY
+2334 LDNDEGNVLTY
-2345 SITAGN
+2345 SITDGN
-2351 EDRDFAVGA
+2351 EDRDFAIGA

-2375 RPVYTLTV
+2375 KPAYTLTV
-2383 TAFDQDGR
+2383 TAYDQDRR

-2418 KVMEDIQPGAPVG
+2418 KVTEDVLPGAVVG
-2431 QVEATDADKLP
+2431 QVEAKDADSLP

-2447 LYHIL
+2447 LYHII
-2452 SGNVDNTFRIDT
+2452 SGNVDDTFRIDT
-2464 ESGEVFTQASVDRET
+2464 DSGEVFTQAAVDRES

-2489 TNPSGDSQSVN
+2489 TNPSGDSQNIN
-2500 GTTQITAQLLPW
+2500 GTSQVIT
-2512 KSTQMFIT
+2512 KMFIT

-2527 APVFDEE
+2527 APMFDER
-2534 EYARPILENEPIGTS
+2534 EYARPILENEPVGTS

-2562 NSRLSYSIAEGNVD
+2562 NSRLSYSIAEGNID
-2576 NAFKINKKSGLVMVN
+2576 NAFRIDEESGLVMVS
-2591 TILSEKARIINEYR
+2591 TILSEKARMINEYR
-2605 LEVVARDH
+2605 LEVVATDH
-2613 GNPPLE
+2613 GTPPLE
-2619 GRTIVLLTVVDVNDK
+2619 GRTLVLLTVVDVNDK
-2634 KPRFVRPQ
+2634 KPRFIRPK
-2642 RNMTVSVPENS
+2642 RNMTVSIPENS

-2697 PFSGNITTVEP
+2697 PFTGNITTVEP
-2708 LDRELQAE
+2708 LDREHQAE

-2730 PFESTR
+2730 PFEATR

-2748 EPKFPR
+2748 EPEFPR

-2761 MQTLSVPEHAEVGT
+2761 MQTLAVPEHAEVGT
-2775 EVGRVTEAI
+2775 EVGKVTEAI
-2784 DKDEGDNAIVFYFIT
+2784 DKDEGENAIVFYYIT
-2799 GGNEGKFFLLDKQ
+2799 GGNEGKFFLLDKE

-2834 KASSDADYQ
+2834 KASSDPDYQ

-2932 TFQLDVLS
+2932 TFQLGVLS

-2991 DIPDYVRTFREQ
+2991 DIPDYVRTFREE

-3133 SIAGAQVIQNPNP
+3133 SIG
-3146 AATPVTSHQETTH
+3146 S
-3159 PGGGAGGAPPP
+3159 
-3170 AGGAADP
+3170 
-3177 RYSQMM
+3177 
-3183 GPGVGM
+3183 GVGM

-3237 GDEYETQEVS
+3237 GDEYETQ
-3247 MEIHGDQEDESPKK
+3247 
-3261 GSHSSDAI
+3261 
-3269 LKSVL
+3269 
-3274 NDHWPNNN
+3274 
-3282 SSQGDRA
+3282 
-3289 PRPPPRR
+3289 
-3296 VGVHSENNNNSNKR
+3296 
-3310 NAAANDS
+3310 
-3317 SEGSLKTGSLMTRT
+3317 TR
-3331 VSSTVIVNP
+3331 
-3340 AVLQDCRDVISSG
+3340 L
-3353 EESDEEN
+3353 
-3360 SRSGSSG
+3360 
-3367 SNSQSGMIKE
+3367 
-3377 KEIHLWKT
+3377 

>member
-1 MVLPTVPF
+1 MTEQVPNVRTYKLCCCHDDRLTGAVSGRLLDRYVVRRCHGPRTDVPMLPTVPF

-20 VWTSHT
+20 VWTSRT

-61 VDPEGKSV
+61 IDPEGKSV
-69 LYGVEGEIGQRYFL
+69 MYGVEGEIGQRYFL
-83 VDPVT
+83 VDPIT

-195 VRALDY
+195 IRALDY
-201 EEKNVYKLKVVAKNV
+201 EEKNVYKLKVVAK
-216 FEEDGGNPWLSTST
+216 DGGNPWLSTST

-251 DATVREDAEVGHVIV
+251 DATVSEDAEVGHVIV

-283 SIVTGNVDNVFD
+283 SIVTGNVDGVLD

-322 ITVQALEIPTGDSP
+322 ITVQALEIPTGDSL

-390 ENGAYMLHLVGLT
+390 ENGAYMLHLVGRT

-424 NKPLDYEVEQMH
+424 NKPLDYEVEQTH
-436 QLEIF
+436 LLEIF
-441 ANETNGEK
+441 ANETNGDK
-449 FGHATITIALINE
+449 YGHATITINLINE

-472 TYSLSVEENIP
+472 TYSLTVEENVP

-511 DPRFRIDSTT
+511 DPRFRIDSGT
-521 GVIYTLD
+521 GVIYTQED
-528 QLDYEDAWR
+528 LDYEDSWR

-545 DGGTPPQQTAARVRI
+545 DGGTPPQQSATRVRI
-560 DIVDLNDNRPIF
+560 DILDLNDNRPIF
-572 QRDDYVGT
+572 QRDEYVGT
-580 VRENEASQTP
+580 VQENDQSQTP
-590 ILRVRAT
+590 IIRVRAT

-619 FTIST
+619 FTIT
-624 EDGYGYIYTSAPL
+624 TDDGYGYIYTSAPL
-637 DYEMMTGNLY
+637 DYEMMSGDMF

-655 GGNHTLNSTTRVVI
+655 GGNHSVNSTTRVVI

-727 RFRINPRDGEVTTT
+727 RFRINPRDGEITTT

-752 ILEIKA
+752 VLEIKA

-782 DNSPVFVQP
+782 DNSPVFVQL
-791 EYHTNIPENITDT
+791 EYYTNIPENITETDV
-804 EIVVQVNAT
+804 VVQVNAT

-830 NTDNAFIIDPQSGI
+830 NTDNAFTIDPDSGVI
-844 IQRGVVPLDRETL
+844 LRGAAPLDRETL

-886 VNDVSPVFTQTQYGR
+886 VNDRSPVFTQTQYGR

-931 YGFVSGDR
+931 YGFVAGDN

-945 ESGLITT
+945 ENGLITT
-952 SAELDF
+952 RAELDF
-958 ESWRNYTISVYASD
+958 ESKRNYTISVYASD
-972 RAPPYNT
+972 RSPPYNT

-1002 YDAAVSE
+1002 YDADVSE

-1017 LQVYATSPD
+1017 LQVFATSPD

-1052 TGLISTIEEIDREEA
+1052 TGLISTIEKIDREEA

-1089 IVILDE
+1089 IVIVDE

-1100 KFNIFSQTDVSV
+1100 KFDLFTQTDVSV
-1112 TEGPLTPN
+1112 TEGPMTPN
-1120 GSDIARVIARDPDDE
+1120 GSAIARVLARDPDDG

-1142 TIEEG
+1142 TIETG
-1147 NDLEYFTIE
+1147 NELGYFRVE
-1156 KTESGDGIIRN
+1156 KTESGHGIIKN

-1198 VVVTLEDIN
+1198 VVITLEDIN

-1233 TVTQVQAVDIDA
+1233 TVTQVQAMDIDA
-1245 GDNAFLSYYIIS
+1245 GDNGFLSYYIIN

-1305 TTVYISILDENDNAP
+1305 TQVFIYILDENDNAP

-1352 GLNGKVVFNIASGN
+1352 GQNGQVIFDIANGN
-1366 DGNEFDIEPDTGKI
+1366 DGNEFEIEPDTGKI

-1393 EYRLAVIASD
+1393 EYRLAVTATD
-1403 QAPDVNDRQ
+1403 QALDVNKRK

-1418 TISVNDINDVVPHFL
+1418 TIFVNDINDVVPHFL
-1433 REHVGPVR
+1433 REQVGPIR

-1452 SFPAFDEDSGDF
+1452 SFPALDEDSGDF
-1464 GKIDYTIDD
+1464 GKIDYTIFD
-1473 GDENDEF
+1473 GDEDDEF

-1527 EVLDINDNDPIF
+1527 EVLDINDNDPVF

-1547 VSENAPVDTLVFK
+1547 VSENSPVDTLVFK

-1610 TLTVTARDNPQNP
+1610 TLTVTARDNPKNP
-1623 THVRRDTTQV
+1623 SHVRRDATQV

-1713 LDRETI
+1713 LDRETV

-1727 MAADPGGLNESAGVY
+1727 MAADPGGLNESAGIY

-1748 NDNSPIFIST
+1748 NDNSPIFTST
-1758 LFRANVSENA
+1758 LFRANV
-1768 FPGTSVTRI
+1768 
-1777 EASDQDDG
+1777 
-1785 LNQLITYRIESGG
+1785 IESGG

-1869 VSESK
+1869 VSESM
-1874 EVGSWIMN
+1874 EVGSWIIN
-1882 VTAVDRDLDSLLDY
+1882 VTAVDQDLNSLLDY

-1915 GYLEWFGVD
+1915 GYLDWFGVD

-1938 ERAEVVQLTIGV
+1938 EKAEVVQLTIGV
-1950 EDLASDVPQRAR
+1950 EDLTSDVPQRAQ

-1982 FQPPGVSF
+1982 FQPPGVAF

-2075 DLPVSIEIVD
+2075 DIPVSIEIVD

-2092 FSLKK
+2092 FSLNK
-2097 YQASVLENRPAGTE
+2097 YQASVLENQPAGTE

-2144 LGNITLTT
+2144 KGNITLTE
-2152 PLDREEQTDFLLS
+2152 PLDREKQTDYLLS
-2165 VTATDNMDGLPSN
+2165 VTARDNTDGLPSN

-2229 GDNGRLLFSIIKQE
+2229 GDNGRLQFSIIKQE
-2243 PNHVMLFDIEN
+2243 PNHVMLFEVEN
-2254 TTGVISSARL
+2254 STGVISSARL

-2271 HNGIV
+2271 YNGIV
-2276 ELTIQISDLGSPP
+2276 ELTIQISDLGTPP
-2289 RMSSTKAVIKILDS
+2289 KMTKTKAVIKILDS

-2318 VREDEYGGT
+2318 VSEDEYGGT

-2334 LDDDEGNVLTY
+2334 LDSDEENVLTY
-2345 SITAGN
+2345 AITDGN
-2351 EDRDFAVGA
+2351 DDGDFAIGA

-2367 AKSLDHET
+2367 AKSLDYET
-2375 RPVYTLTV
+2375 RPAYTLTV
-2383 TAFDQDGR
+2383 TAYDQDGR

-2411 SQDVYRV
+2411 LQDIYKV
-2418 KVMEDIQPGAPVG
+2418 KVMEDVPPGALVG
-2431 QVEATDADKLP
+2431 QVKATDADHLP

-2447 LYHIL
+2447 LYHL
-2452 SGNVDNTFRIDT
+2452 TSGNVDDTFRIET
-2464 ESGEVFTQASVDRET
+2464 ESGEVFTQVAVDRET

-2489 TNPSGDSQSVN
+2489 TNPSGDSQGTN
-2500 GTTQITAQLLPW
+2500 GTTQVI
-2512 KSTQMFIT
+2512 TQMIIT

-2527 APVFDEE
+2527 APVFDED

-2549 ILYVHAEDGDLGN
+2549 ILYVHAQDNDLGN
-2562 NSRLSYSIAEGNVD
+2562 NSRLSYSIAEGNIGNSFRID
-2576 NAFKINKKSGLVMVN
+2576 EESGLLTVN
-2591 TILSEKARIINEYR
+2591 TVLSEKARLINEYR
-2605 LEVVARDH
+2605 LEVVATDH
-2613 GNPPLE
+2613 GTPRLE
-2619 GRTIVLLTVVDVNDK
+2619 GRTLVLLTVVDVNDK
-2634 KPRFVRPQ
+2634 KPRFIRPS
-2642 RNMTVSVPENS
+2642 RNMTVSIPENS

-2684 RERGGDWEKFAID
+2684 RERGGDWEKFTID
-2697 PFSGNITTVEP
+2697 PFTGNITTVEP
-2708 LDRELQAE
+2708 LDREHQAE

-2748 EPKFPR
+2748 EPEFPR
-2754 DVSGLVY
+2754 DGSGMVY
-2761 MQTLSVPEHAEVGT
+2761 LQTLSVPEHAEVGT

-2799 GGNEGKFFLLDKQ
+2799 GGNDGKFFLLDKE

-2834 KASSDADYQ
+2834 KATSDADYE

-2887 DAKYGSELIQI
+2887 DAKYGSELIQV

-2912 YYIESTTYIER
+2912 YYIESTTYIEQ

-2932 TFQLDVLS
+2932 TFQLGVLS

-2991 DIPDYVRTFREQ
+2991 DIPDYVRTFREA

-3057 TIDENYDS
+3057 
-3065 LERLFKDFNVIEVLP
+3065 
-3080 FVPPRTDKDNIDIVR
+3080 TDKDNIDIVR

-3183 GPGVGM
+3183 GSGVGM

-3204 ANPIWLDPYYSQF
+3204 QF

-3237 GDEYETQEVS
+3237 GDEYETQQDSYWNIGIGIVVRNKTSARPFGPSREIRKVTTLEVS

-3310 NAAANDS
+3310 NAAS
-3317 SEGSLKTGSLMTRT
+3317 TEGSLKHGMTRT
-3331 VSSTVIVNP
+3331 TSSTVIVNP
-3340 AVLQDCRDVISSG
+3340 AVQNCQDAISSG
-3353 EESDEEN
+3353 EESDAEN

-3367 SNSQSGMIKE
+3367 SSSQSGMIKE
-3377 KEIHLWKT
+3377 KEVHLWKT